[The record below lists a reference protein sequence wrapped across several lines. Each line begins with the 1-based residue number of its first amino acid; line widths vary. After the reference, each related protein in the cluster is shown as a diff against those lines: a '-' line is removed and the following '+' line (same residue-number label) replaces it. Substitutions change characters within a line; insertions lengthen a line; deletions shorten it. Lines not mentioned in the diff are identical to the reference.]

1 MQDIATMLG
10 NLRRPR
16 LLLRAA
22 RLGVKEYRR
31 SVHLRPLLKCTALPG
46 NGAALMALLDLE
58 HDIDDARRRGEA
70 GYSPLRH
77 VTVLIAMM
85 GEARLIRTSHGCEP
99 S

>member
-1 MQDIATMLG
+1 MHDITSMLG

-31 SVHLRPLLKCTALPG
+31 GVHLRPLLKCNALPG

-58 HDIDDARRRGEA
+58 HEIDAARRRGDA
-70 GYSPLRH
+70 AYAPLRH

-85 GEARLIRTSHGCEP
+85 GEARLIRTSHGCEV